1 MVEEEKISEGT
12 GIEEEK
18 ISRIL
23 YEMFETGFFR
33 EVEVIN

>member
-1 MVEEEKISEGT
+1 VWEKISEGT

-23 YEMFETGFFR
+23 YEMYFVLGLKR
-33 EVEVIN
+33 EDCRC